1 VRPEYFVSVCVAERD
16 DVSVELRRLPAL
28 VAQVEAGFAWWE
40 VILTVRASSLPLVR
54 EAGPWLARLQGV
66 RVAAVADAQG
76 HDERRAAGARLAI
89 GDVVVVTAGDEVE
102 GIDLPRIAARAWQGR
117 QAVVARASGNAGRT
131 VAAGML
137 AAVTG
142 FEVEAGHLATV
153 AMRRDVLDVLAARTG
168 FPVELRYRAKGGPVR
183 YEGMDMPG
191 VRLGRSRGGR
201 LDLLMALFAASSER
215 YLAAFAVGG
224 ASVSVVAVAYGAYAV
239 AAWVMLPAVQPG
251 WLTSSLAL
259 SGSTAFV
266 GVGLAVIA
274 LGIARL
280 ASVAGRGGPGSV
292 VEELANASFRVPP
305 GMPNVERTDGA
316 GGVG

>member
-1 VRPEYFVSVCVAERD
+1 
-16 DVSVELRRLPAL
+16 
-28 VAQVEAGFAWWE
+28 
-40 VILTVRASSLPLVR
+40 
-54 EAGPWLARLQGV
+54 
-66 RVAAVADAQG
+66 
-76 HDERRAAGARLAI
+76 
-89 GDVVVVTAGDEVE
+89 
-102 GIDLPRIAARAWQGR
+102 
-117 QAVVARASGNAGRT
+117 
-131 VAAGML
+131 
-137 AAVTG
+137 
-142 FEVEAGHLATV
+142 
-153 AMRRDVLDVLAARTG
+153 
-168 FPVELRYRAKGGPVR
+168 
-183 YEGMDMPG
+183 MPG
-191 VRLGRSRGGR
+191 VRPGRSRGGR

-224 ASVSVVAVAYGAYAV
+224 ASVSVVSVAYGAYAV